1 MARLRPEGTGRH
13 VDYPTAQAY
22 AAGQV
27 AVRCVEEAG
36 TTQDAAV
43 ERVAREFRCTTF
55 FGRFGLGEDGGQQDH
70 QMLAVQWQDGVKR
83 VVAPPSLAEAE
94 LRLG

>member
-1 MARLRPEGTGRH
+1 MAASDGCAAEIGC
-13 VDYPTAQAY
+13 
-22 AAGQV
+22 AGQV

-36 TTQDAAV
+36 TTHDLAV
-43 ERVAREFRCTTF
+43 GRVAREFRCTTF
-55 FGRFGLGEDGGQQDH
+55 FGRFGLGEDGRQQDH

-83 VVAPPSLAEAE
+83 VVAPPSMAEAE

>member
-1 MARLRPEGTGRH
+1 
-13 VDYPTAQAY
+13 
-22 AAGQV
+22 V
-27 AVRCVEEAG
+27 AVCGEQVGGSKDQQGRRELAHPVQADTDKEAPERSR
-36 TTQDAAV
+36 

-55 FGRFGLGEDGGQQDH
+55 FGRFGLGEDGRQQDH

-83 VVAPPSLAEAE
+83 IEAPPSLAEAE